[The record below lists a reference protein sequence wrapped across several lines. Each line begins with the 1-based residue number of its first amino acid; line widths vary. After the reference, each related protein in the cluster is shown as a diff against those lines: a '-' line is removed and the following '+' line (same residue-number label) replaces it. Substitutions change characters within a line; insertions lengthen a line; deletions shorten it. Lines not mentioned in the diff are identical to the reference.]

1 LAQDDDPLIS
11 IITVNYNGRQFLYN
25 LFNSLL
31 NLNYPKEKIQIIM
44 VDNGST
50 DGSIDFVGKKFP
62 QVEVISLPENLGYAG
77 GNNEGFKNAEGR
89 YIALVNNDCVVKRD
103 WLREM
108 VNIFKQSSQGS
119 RIGAVSSKVVFLYPY
134 LPLEFIAES
143 ATPGELKK
151 GRGSRRLG
159 VNISHVKI
167 CQDKIV
173 SSKSSNTGN
182 SKNYGKSNN
191 GNGSKEYYSGGVL
204 YSDVKYLDGFYPPS
218 SDREGNINYWTQ
230 DNAILAVPIFDMGKD
245 LYLEFEVSSYISPNS
260 LKIVVGEEIIYDS
273 KVNKSKKKV
282 EVRIPRT
289 FFINKKDIINSCG
302 VKINKYFYSR
312 DRGFLKFDEGQYGR
326 VEEIFAP
333 SGSSLLM
340 EREMLGDV
348 GYFDKSF
355 FTYYEDIDLFW
366 RARLKGWKVFFT
378 PNSIVRHVHCGTSK
392 EWSYSFTYHV
402 LRNRLLAIYKCGW
415 PMLFLKSYCVFV
427 LSSIVNI
434 FIVIG
439 SALAGR
445 KQNRID
451 IPIRIRIFFE
461 LFYLLIKN
469 SGKRFRVRTGGRVSD
484 NDIKSWIR
492 SF

>member
-1 LAQDDDPLIS
+1 MAQDDDPLIS
-11 IITVNYNGRQFLYN
+11 IITVNYNGRQFLSN

-50 DGSIDFVGKKFP
+50 DDSIDFVGKNFP
-62 QVEVISLPENLGYAG
+62 QVEIISLPENLGYAG
-77 GNNEGFKNAEGR
+77 GNNEGFKKAEGR
-89 YIALVNNDCVVKRD
+89 YIALVNNDCVVERD

-119 RIGAVSSKVVFLYPY
+119 CIGAVSSKVVFLYPY
-134 LPLEFIAES
+134 LPLEFMVES
-143 ATPGELKK
+143 TTSGELKK

-167 CQDKIV
+167 YQDKIV
-173 SSKSSNTGN
+173 NSKSSNTGN

-191 GNGSKEYYSGGVL
+191 QNSSKEYYSGGVL
-204 YSDVKYLDGFYPPS
+204 YGDVKYLDGFYPPS
-218 SDREGNINYWTQ
+218 SDRGGNINYWTQ

-245 LYLEFEVSSYISPNS
+245 MYLEFEVSSYISPNS

-289 FFINKKDIINSCG
+289 FFIHKKDIINSCG

-312 DRGFLKFDEGQYGR
+312 DRGFLRFDEGQYGR

-340 EREMLGDV
+340 KREMLEDI
-348 GYFDKSF
+348 GYFDKNF

-366 RARLKGWKVFFT
+366 RARLRGWKVFFT

-402 LRNRLLAIYKCGW
+402 LRNRLLTIYKCGW

-439 SALAGR
+439 SALAGK

-451 IPIRIRIFFE
+451 IPIRIRVFFE
-461 LFYLLIKN
+461 LFYLLVKN
-469 SGKRFRVRTGGRVSD
+469 SGKRFSVRTGGRVSD

>member
-89 YIALVNNDCVVKRD
+89 YIALVNNDCVVNRD

-282 EVRIPRT
+282 EVR
-289 FFINKKDIINSCG
+289 
-302 VKINKYFYSR
+302 
-312 DRGFLKFDEGQYGR
+312 EGQYGR